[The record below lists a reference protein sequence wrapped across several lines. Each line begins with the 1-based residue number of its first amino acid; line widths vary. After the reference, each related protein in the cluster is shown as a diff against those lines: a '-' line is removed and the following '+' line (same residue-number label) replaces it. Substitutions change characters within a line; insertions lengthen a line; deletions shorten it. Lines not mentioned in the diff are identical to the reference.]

1 MGSYVCVSKQEIGTC
16 TYVHNYVV
24 WFYMFIKCQCLPYQ
38 LWNVF
43 FFFKK
48 RRRKYH
54 TNDSCYWKHM
64 VEERSVWLLRKLSEF
79 YTVETVNSLFHL
91 CGRDKYHNR
100 VDVAVLFAS
109 TVDVDEDSVA
119 LYLGYY
125 EWGYSCRSH
134 GLDLWIILFWS
145 STFVY
150 GHVSYVTPLYSHF
163 FDI

>member
-1 MGSYVCVSKQEIGTC
+1 
-16 TYVHNYVV
+16 
-24 WFYMFIKCQCLPYQ
+24 
-38 LWNVF
+38 
-43 FFFKK
+43 
-48 RRRKYH
+48 
-54 TNDSCYWKHM
+54 M

-125 EWGYSCRSH
+125 E
-134 GLDLWIILFWS
+134 
-145 STFVY
+145 
-150 GHVSYVTPLYSHF
+150 
-163 FDI
+163 